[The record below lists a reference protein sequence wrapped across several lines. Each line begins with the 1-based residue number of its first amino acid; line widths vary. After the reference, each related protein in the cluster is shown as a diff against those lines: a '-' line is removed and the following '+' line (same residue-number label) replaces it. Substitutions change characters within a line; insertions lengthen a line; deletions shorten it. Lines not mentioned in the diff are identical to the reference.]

1 MNRRKFL
8 RGAAA
13 CASLPVVA
21 SGHAALPADVIK
33 YGEYQV
39 VTEPQSVAA
48 SALSELTTTASYMQG
63 RTPPKNRT
71 GEAQLTD
78 MAGNPMPWHPWG

>member
-13 CASLPVVA
+13 CA
-21 SGHAALPADVIK
+21 ALPAVPALADDVIK

-39 VTEPQSVAA
+39 VTEPQAA
-48 SALSELTTTASYMQG
+48 VSALSELVSTASYMQG
-63 RTPPKNRT
+63 RSLISSHDWNRRYLL
-71 GEAQLTD
+71 QRRKRRKK
-78 MAGNPMPWHPWG
+78 